1 MKFMLTEEQ
10 RSIQRAANEFAK
22 GEFDDDNIL
31 ELLQGD
37 RFPEKIWKKACKLGF
52 VGLCY
57 PEACGGQE
65 CSLMDHVL
73 VVEALC
79 RKDSSVGVALSLS
92 DMGADLI
99 KALGTEDQKK
109 RYLPR
114 LAKGKLMSSALY
126 ADADRNDACSADH
139 LVLQEEADVFRLNG
153 QAQYVL
159 NADRAGILVVQC
171 CGSDGNAFV
180 VLEKETDGVT
190 INPQGAKLGMGMLPW
205 YEVGFENVRI
215 SRDAV
220 ISGVS
225 QMAMNDFRK
234 QQLLKTSAMYLGLGQ
249 GAYDQALTYSKQ
261 REQFRRK
268 LAEFQGIRHK
278 LVDMYTAVTATRS
291 LVYHCGELMEKGQI
305 DLADLTVIKLQSER
319 TAMDVTY
326 EALQI
331 FGGTGY
337 MVEIPIEH
345 YYRDARML
353 QCLSGRSLFQKDRV
367 SREIV
372 GTIKKA

>member
-10 RSIQRAANEFAK
+10 RSIQGAANEFAK
-22 GEFDDDNIL
+22 GEFDDDNII

-37 RFPEKIWKKACKLGF
+37 QFPENIWKKACKLGF

-57 PEACGGQE
+57 PEECGGQE
-65 CSLMDHVL
+65 CTLMDQVL
-73 VVEALC
+73 VIEALC
-79 RKDSSVGVALSLS
+79 RKDSSVGVALSLV

-99 KALGTEDQKK
+99 RELGNEDQKK
-109 RYLPR
+109 RYLPQ
-114 LAKGKLMSSALY
+114 LAKGKRMSSALY
-126 ADADRNDACSADH
+126 ADVDLNEACSADN
-139 LVLQEEADVFRLNG
+139 LVLEEETDVFRLNG
-153 QAQYVL
+153 QAQYVF

-190 INPQGAKLGMGMLPW
+190 ISPQGAKLGMAMLPW
-205 YEVGFENVRI
+205 YAVGFKNVRI
-215 SRDAV
+215 ARDAI

-225 QMAMNDFRK
+225 HTAMNNFQK
-234 QQLLKTSAMYLGLGQ
+234 EQLLKISAIYLGLSQ
-249 GAYDQALTYSKQ
+249 GAYDKALTYSKQ

-278 LVDMYTAVTATRS
+278 LVDMYAAITATRS
-291 LVYHCGELMEKGQI
+291 LVYHGGALMEKAQI
-305 DLADLTVIKLQSER
+305 DLADLAVLKLQSER

-353 QCLSGRSLFQKDRV
+353 QCLSGRSLFQKDCIAQM
-367 SREIV
+367 IV
-372 GTIKKA
+372 GKISNK